1 VETAVSSAFT
11 PVLAKHSNSL
21 SLIDCISVGVES
33 YAAEH
38 RTHAKVS
45 ESLAEKRTDGFTVNV
60 VIY

>member
-1 VETAVSSAFT
+1 M

-45 ESLAEKRTDGFTVNV
+45 ESLAEKRTDGFTANV